1 MKNQFGLSAAI
12 LIVSIACLSCSNEE
26 ELNTKSFNEKKT
38 ELKILPIIE
47 GQYGTTSRAVKS
59 SFASGD
65 VIGWYLANSGTT
77 YLGTSYMNKTLTYT
91 TAWAMETTPK
101 LTGEKGTL
109 YAYYPWSSTYTTNF
123 NSIAVETAS
132 QTDYMWGS
140 VSGFTSANPSK
151 TLTMKHA
158 LAQIAVKIV
167 KGSYAYTGSVTAV
180 KVKGANLGTTGTL
193 NATNGDITV
202 SAGTGTDITLGG
214 GTQTIDTTGKTW
226 TSIFV
231 QVGTNATPS
240 VTITIDGINYSTL
253 LPSFMPEAGKRYVYT
268 VTVNS
273 GTMVVNSAVDITP
286 WQEVAAGNGTIL

>member
-1 MKNQFGLSAAI
+1 MKHLV
-12 LIVSIACLSCSNEE
+12 LIVLAVFFLASCNNEE
-26 ELNTKSFNEKKT
+26 NAISS
-38 ELKILPIIE
+38 IE
-47 GQYGTTSRAVKS
+47 NQGDKEWSEMEVVPCVEGITSRAVKS

-226 TSIFV
+226 SYMV
-231 QVGTNATPS
+231 LAKPGTAGAL
-240 VTITIDGINYSTL
+240 TITVTMDGINYTATTSAIT
-253 LPSFMPEAGKRYVYT
+253 PVAGQIHT
-268 VTVNS
+268 VTLTANSGSMAVNS
-273 GTMVVNSAVDITP
+273 ITLTAWTTGEGGT
-286 WQEVAAGNGTIL
+286 GTIQ